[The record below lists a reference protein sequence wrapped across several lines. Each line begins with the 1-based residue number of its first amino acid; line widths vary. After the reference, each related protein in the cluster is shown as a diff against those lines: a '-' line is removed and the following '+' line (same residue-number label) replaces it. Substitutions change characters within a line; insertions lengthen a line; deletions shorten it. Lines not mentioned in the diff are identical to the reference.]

1 MRKVTERVVMSFTCF
16 AMFFGAGNLIF
27 PAFLSYQAGGNTV
40 FAFLGFILSAITL
53 PVLSLIAVGISGSLD
68 HLSARVN
75 PLFSKVFTI
84 VIYLAIGPMLAIPR
98 TASTSFEMVRMA
110 FDLEGGIFSW
120 IYSFVFFSL
129 AGIISL
135 HPEKLSCHHL
145 LHLLSLRMMRS
156 LFLPVF
162 LTAIRRWMRL
172 QVLSSVQYLR

>member
-16 AMFFGAGNLIF
+16 AMFFGAGNLTF
-27 PAFLSYQAGGNTV
+27 PAFLSYKAGGNTV

-110 FDLEGGIFSW
+110 FNLEEKFSQEGIEPRRSEGVREGRW
-120 IYSFVFFSL
+120 GVIDYGDVVVHVFNEES
-129 AGIISL
+129 
-135 HPEKLSCHHL
+135 
-145 LHLLSLRMMRS
+145 
-156 LFLPVF
+156 
-162 LTAIRRWMRL
+162 RL
-172 QVLSSVQYLR
+172 YYYLERLWDSGRNVERYED